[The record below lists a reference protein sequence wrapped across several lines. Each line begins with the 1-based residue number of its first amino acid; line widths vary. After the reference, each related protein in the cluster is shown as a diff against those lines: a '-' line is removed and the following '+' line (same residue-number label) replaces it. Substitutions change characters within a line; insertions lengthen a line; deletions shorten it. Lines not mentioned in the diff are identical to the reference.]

1 MAELKWNGVRQ
12 ADFSDANRLF
22 RDAYDMFN
30 QGLQVGV
37 NTGERLLANAEQNTT
52 NAIINEAN
60 KANTPEDWADPVFQ
74 QALQEKIA
82 QAGSWANG
90 EAINE
95 YMAKRPTTLDENALL
110 KSKRE
115 QAQMIQADTQN
126 LNSALMAINNGEDA
140 TQFISQLQSP
150 ESIQMIMDANKQA
163 QSMKMQQQG
172 MDITKA
178 QFAQEQEEFNFNK
191 DQKLRSSL
199 NEANALNIEYSNQ
212 IAQIDEQLK
221 GVPLG
226 TLDKE
231 GNPEYGVLDP
241 SLENQLKQQKN
252 ALIEMQKN
260 NENNILN
267 LQNQFNNNNTIN
279 TKVSGI
285 GGMIQ
290 QAESKGD
297 YGIANTPRSNGHKI
311 SDIRVDNMTVGEVRQ
326 AQENGD
332 IFATGAYQIIPN
344 TLQEAISKG
353 FIDENTPYNKE
364 TQDRL
369 YTDYLTREK
378 RPQIYS
384 YIVGD
389 SDNREAAIQAL
400 ANEWAGVPQS
410 NGKSRYGKDGY
421 NKANI
426 SIEELIQSIDE
437 SKALYQQYTMQGID
451 SDTAYRAAML
461 GQDLSNTNTQE
472 NINNIVESSNNL
484 NSNTVLANEYANAGF
499 INQSNIENQNI
510 GNYSSSEAQ
519 ILEERNPKKFEE
531 YKNKLLQFS
540 KIRDRSVSSTPETF
554 ATLKTEITKLEED
567 LNKIYDSYSKEV
579 TESNR
584 KEAKD
589 NTNNLLDNLS
599 KYREMPEVSTNSS
612 LYNSIV
618 QDDKIP
624 VPKTERKWSWL
635 GSNPLASDRDNYN
648 TMIKTYIDTNFEGN
662 LPKIINKISDILPT
676 EAKERYKNITDDII
690 KNPENYPELSSK
702 VMKGL
707 FKEFI
712 DTGSA
717 SGNENTFAKEANGY
731 ILSRLSELLTS
742 S

>member
-1 MAELKWNGVRQ
+1 
-12 ADFSDANRLF
+12 
-22 RDAYDMFN
+22 
-30 QGLQVGV
+30 
-37 NTGERLLANAEQNTT
+37 
-52 NAIINEAN
+52 
-60 KANTPEDWADPVFQ
+60 
-74 QALQEKIA
+74 
-82 QAGSWANG
+82 
-90 EAINE
+90 
-95 YMAKRPTTLDENALL
+95 
-110 KSKRE
+110 
-115 QAQMIQADTQN
+115 
-126 LNSALMAINNGEDA
+126 
-140 TQFISQLQSP
+140 
-150 ESIQMIMDANKQA
+150 
-163 QSMKMQQQG
+163 
-172 MDITKA
+172 
-178 QFAQEQEEFNFNK
+178 
-191 DQKLRSSL
+191 
-199 NEANALNIEYSNQ
+199 
-212 IAQIDEQLK
+212 
-221 GVPLG
+221 
-226 TLDKE
+226 
-231 GNPEYGVLDP
+231 
-241 SLENQLKQQKN
+241 
-252 ALIEMQKN
+252 
-260 NENNILN
+260 
-267 LQNQFNNNNTIN
+267 
-279 TKVSGI
+279 
-285 GGMIQ
+285 
-290 QAESKGD
+290 
-297 YGIANTPRSNGHKI
+297 
-311 SDIRVDNMTVGEVRQ
+311 
-326 AQENGD
+326 
-332 IFATGAYQIIPN
+332 
-344 TLQEAISKG
+344 
-353 FIDENTPYNKE
+353 
-364 TQDRL
+364 
-369 YTDYLTREK
+369 
-378 RPQIYS
+378 
-384 YIVGD
+384 
-389 SDNREAAIQAL
+389 
-400 ANEWAGVPQS
+400 
-410 NGKSRYGKDGY
+410 
-421 NKANI
+421 
-426 SIEELIQSIDE
+426 
-437 SKALYQQYTMQGID
+437 MQGID

-567 LNKIYDSYSKEV
+567 LNKTYDSYSKEV